1 MATTS
6 SSSSA
11 TGEEG
16 SGGAMEAVQRP
27 DLLVTSI
34 SRATHT
40 NAGRKDRDTAFI
52 DVIHN
57 TIRSGRSIL
66 MPVDASARLL
76 ELLVLLDQHWA
87 YAYPTARFPL
97 CLVSTTGR
105 EVIERART
113 LMEWMTKQWAAKG
126 KEDGD
131 ANEDRSN
138 KNRTGGGRGNQAVQQ
153 APSSPL
159 DFKYL
164 RVFSSMKAM
173 DDVLAQSDAKL
184 VLAWPPSMAYGP
196 SRKYFARMA
205 SNERDVVLLTSRGE
219 PDTLTRWLWDRWEA
233 GQNHSDRWGLGKV
246 GHPIDVRDEVEVEI
260 KSKVFLEGEELQAHN
275 DAQRLAKEKAEQ
287 QRALLARSHRRL
299 EADEEDVDSDD
310 SDSEGESIDDGEGG
324 GGDGQ
329 LGKVLGSSKM
339 INGDGMGRGGD
350 GDGGAAGGDELSF
363 DIYLKGNA
371 QRATSFFGSSGASGG
386 LQRFRMFPM
395 IEKRKRVDGYGETLD
410 VGRWLSRRRELE
422 AEAKVNGGENGNL
435 NPEAAAAAAKR
446 RKLQEEKEAR
456 ERKEQ
461 EEKPSKFVSETRTL
475 HVACKV
481 SFVDMDGLA
490 NGRAFKELLPRLQP
504 RRLVLVGGME
514 AERTEMTRAMKERTM
529 KNIFAPVQ
537 GERVQIGEFT
547 ASFTV
552 HLGEGLLAG
561 LDLSSFDDYQI
572 AKIRAKVRYG
582 AESNVPTL
590 ELDSSM
596 DAAELNSTTLV
607 GRETAEGDGR
617 EEAGL
622 DAGGPST
629 LAKEISASASKTL
642 FIGDLRLSALKAALA
657 RAHRM
662 PSEFAGEGTLVCG
675 ADAFA
680 SGGSAAGASN
690 SKQSGAAEDGEGG
703 AVRVQKSGE
712 GQIIIEG
719 NVGRG
724 FYKVRNAVYDLHAK
738 VDG

>member
-1 MATTS
+1 
-6 SSSSA
+6 
-11 TGEEG
+11 
-16 SGGAMEAVQRP
+16 MEAVRRP
-27 DLLVTSI
+27 DLLITSI
-34 SRATHT
+34 SRATHI
-40 NAGRKDRDTAFI
+40 NARRKDRDAALV

-57 TIRSGRSIL
+57 TIRSGRSVL

-97 CLVSTTGR
+97 CLVSATGR

-113 LMEWMTKQWAAKG
+113 LMEWMTKQWATKG
-126 KEDGD
+126 KEGD
-131 ANEDRSN
+131 DNTDDRANKGRKAGGS
-138 KNRTGGGRGNQAVQQ
+138 GGRGGQAAHQ

-164 RVFSSMKAM
+164 RIFSSMKAM

-196 SRKYFARMA
+196 SRKLFARMA
-205 SNERDVVLLTSRGE
+205 SSERDVVLLTSMGE
-219 PDTLTRWLWDRWEA
+219 PGTLTRWLWNHWEG
-233 GQNHSDRWGLGKV
+233 GQDQGDKWGRGKV
-246 GHPIDVRDEVEVEI
+246 GKPVDVRDEVEVEI
-260 KSKVFLEGEELQAHN
+260 KSKVLLEGDELQAHL
-275 DAQRLAKEKAEQ
+275 DAQRIAKEKAEQ

-324 GGDGQ
+324 GDGQ
-329 LGKVLGSSKM
+329 QKVLSSSKM
-339 INGDGMGRGGD
+339 LNGDVMGGAGD
-350 GDGGAAGGDELSF
+350 GEGGAGGDELSF

-386 LQRFRMFPM
+386 LQRFRMFPLV
-395 IEKRKRVDGYGETLD
+395 EKRKRVDAYGETLD

-422 AEAKVNGGENGNL
+422 AEAKVNGDGANL

-446 RKLQEEKEAR
+446 RKMQEDKEAR
-456 ERKEQ
+456 ERREQ
-461 EEKPSKFVSETRTL
+461 EEKPSKFVSETRTI
-475 HVACKV
+475 HVSCKV
-481 SFVDMDGLA
+481 SFVDMDGLGD
-490 NGRAFKELLPRLQP
+490 GRALKELLPRLHP
-504 RRLVLVGGME
+504 RRLVLVGGDQN
-514 AERTEMTRAMKERTM
+514 ERLEMTKSMQGMTKDL
-529 KNIFAPVQ
+529 FAPIQ

-572 AKIRAKVRYG
+572 ARLKARVRYG

-590 ELDSSM
+590 ELDSSSNL
-596 DAAELNSTTLV
+596 AV
-607 GRETAEGDGR
+607 ETADNEHEG
-617 EEAGL
+617 EASSSANG
-622 DAGGPST
+622 AETTGPEAT
-629 LAKEISASASKTL
+629 KTL
-642 FIGDLRLSALKAALA
+642 FIGDLRLSSLKAALA
-657 RAHRM
+657 RTHRM

-675 ADAFA
+675 ADAF
-680 SGGSAAGASN
+680 GGSS
-690 SKQSGAAEDGEGG
+690 SKQAQDSGEGG

-719 NVGRG
+719 NVGKG